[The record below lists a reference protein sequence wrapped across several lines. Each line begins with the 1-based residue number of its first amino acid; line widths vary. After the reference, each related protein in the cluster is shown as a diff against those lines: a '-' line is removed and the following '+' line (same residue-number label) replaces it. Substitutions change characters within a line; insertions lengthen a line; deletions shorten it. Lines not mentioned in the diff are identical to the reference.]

1 MFKDFNQILQKNNL
15 LNADKHVLLAV
26 SGGVD
31 SITLL
36 HLMHS
41 IPKEIRPQLSIAHI
55 NHQLRPEA
63 DNEELFVKQLAK
75 KYKLP
80 FYSYL
85 WNKVDHPKN
94 GIEEAARN
102 IRYSFFKRIMKDQQI
117 DILMTAHHQ
126 DDQVETILM
135 KLTRG
140 STLAQLTGIQ
150 FSQSFAEGKLVRPL
164 LSFTKEALYAFAKE
178 QQLSFVEDETNIEL
192 DYMRNRFRN
201 QIIPLLKEENNQ
213 FNQHVIQFSEDLTD
227 VLEVSKNAIIEKFN
241 LVIRKHKDEWL
252 LDISSFSKLSEAYQR
267 LVLKHLLDLLYQTEE
282 NLYKKKY
289 VDLIQEWILQGEVN
303 TQLDLQNDN
312 IAQKEYNTV
321 SFTKKKD
328 TDNLIDEQKFTIQH
342 LNQWV
347 ELSKNEKIG
356 LFILDDSTEIE
367 DNEDVFFIDEENL
380 RLPLTIRHRQPGDR
394 MRYAGLNG
402 SKKIKDIF
410 IDDKTPIKRRNQAWI
425 VEDRTGIIL
434 WLITYRKMSL
444 FTAQETDKLTY
455 ILKYKKD

>member
-1 MFKDFNQILQKNNL
+1 MFQDFNQILQKNNL

-31 SITLL
+31 SIVLL

-41 IPKEIRPQLSIAHI
+41 IPKEIRSKLSVAHI

-63 DNEELFVKQLAK
+63 DNEEIFVKQLAH
-75 KYKLP
+75 KYQLP

-85 WNKVDHPKN
+85 WNKVDHPKS

-102 IRYSFFKRIMKDQQI
+102 IRYSFFKRIMKEQKI

-150 FSQSFAEGKLVRPL
+150 FSQSFSEGELVRPL
-164 LSFTKEALYAFAKE
+164 LSFSKEALYAFAKE
-178 QQLSFVEDETNIEL
+178 QQLAFVEDESNVEL
-192 DYMRNRFRN
+192 TYMRNRFRN

-213 FNQHVIQFSEDLTD
+213 FNQHVVQFAVDLTD
-227 VLEVSKNAIIEKFN
+227 LLEVSKDAITEKFDR
-241 LVIRKHKDEWL
+241 VIRKNKDEWV
-252 LDISSFSKLSEAYQR
+252 LDIPKFSELSVAYQR
-267 LVLKHLLDLLYQTEE
+267 LVLKHLLDVLYHKEE
-282 NLYKKKY
+282 NLYKANY
-289 VDLIQEWILQGEVN
+289 IELIQDWIIQGEVN

-312 IAQKEYNTV
+312 VAKKEYNTV

-328 TDNLIDEQKFTIQH
+328 IDHPIDKQEFTIQH

-347 ELSKNEKIG
+347 QLSKNEKIG
-356 LFILDDSTEIE
+356 LFILDDTMEIV
-367 DNEDVFFIDEENL
+367 DNEYVLFIDEEKL
-380 RLPLTIRHRQPGDR
+380 HLPLTIRHRQPGDR
-394 MRYAGLNG
+394 MRYVGLNG

-410 IDDKTPIKRRNQAWI
+410 IDDKTPIKQRDQAWI
-425 VEDRTGIIL
+425 VEDCLGAII
-434 WLITYRKMSL
+434 WLVTYRKMSL